1 MSLPTQQVSVT
12 HFKAHCLEM
21 LNNVHAGKYELLLT
35 KRGKPHA
42 KVTPQQ
48 QEQEEREAHL
58 KANNYY
64 RGILEGTVIIHG
76 DLLEPM
82 EDEWEVNKD

>member
-1 MSLPTQQVSVT
+1 MSPPTQQVSVT

-21 LNNVHAGKYELLLT
+21 LNDVHAGKYELLLT
-35 KRGKPHA
+35 KRNKPYA
-42 KVTPQQ
+42 KVMPQKDQ
-48 QEQEEREAHL
+48 DDWEAHL

-64 RGILEGTVIIHG
+64 RGIFKGKVVIHG
-76 DLLEPM
+76 DIVGPL

>member
-1 MSLPTQQVSVT
+1 MSPPTQQVSVS

-21 LNNVHAGKYELLLT
+21 LNDVHAGKYELLLT
-35 KRGKPHA
+35 KRNKPYA
-42 KVTPQQ
+42 KVTTESDLQTR
-48 QEQEEREAHL
+48 EERL

-64 RGILEGTVIIHG
+64 CGMFEGKIIIHG

-82 EDEWEVNKD
+82 EDDWEANKD

>member
-1 MSLPTQQVSVT
+1 MSVPTQQVSVSY
-12 HFKAHCLEM
+12 FKAHCLEM

-35 KRGKPHA
+35 KRNKPYA
-42 KVTPQQ
+42 KVTPESDLQTR
-48 QEQEEREAHL
+48 EERL

-64 RGILEGTVIIHG
+64 CGILEGTVHIHG

-82 EDEWEVNKD
+82 DDDWEANKD